1 MNAVALI
8 GRLTKDPEVRY
19 TQEGKAIAQM
29 TVAID
34 RPPRKDGTKET
45 DFPRITVF
53 GKQAENCEKYLKKGR
68 LVGINGRIQTGSYT
82 NKNGEKVYTTD
93 VVAEKVEFL
102 EWVEKTAQTQNYGAQ
117 TAPQGQY
124 YSGGYGQ
131 PNQQYQ
137 QYAQA
142 SSAPN
147 PNVSAYNQQQMPAG
161 WEAIQDDNV
170 PF

>member
-1 MNAVALI
+1 MNVVALI

-34 RPPRKDGTKET
+34 RPQRKDGTKET
-45 DFPRITVF
+45 DFPRVTVF
-53 GKQAENCEKYLKKGR
+53 GKQAESCEKYLKKGR

-82 NKNGEKVYTTD
+82 NRNGEKVYTTD

-102 EWVEKTAQTQNYGAQ
+102 EWGEKTAQTQNYGAQ
-117 TAPQGQY
+117 Q
-124 YSGGYGQ
+124 GQ

-161 WEAIQDDNV
+161 WESIQDDNI